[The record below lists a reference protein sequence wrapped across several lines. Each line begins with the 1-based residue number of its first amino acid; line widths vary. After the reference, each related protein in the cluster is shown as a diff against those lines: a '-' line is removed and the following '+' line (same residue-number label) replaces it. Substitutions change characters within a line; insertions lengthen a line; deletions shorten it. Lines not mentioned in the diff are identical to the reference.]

1 MLTHRLGRN
10 TYLTCRSLPATRFGQ
25 KCNNLR
31 WQSTDTHDGLP
42 VTDTNR
48 AELSQ
53 KRFWKDVGVERRG
66 ESLVVTLD
74 KRALKTPGG
83 QTLQLP
89 LNKTLP
95 AALAAAEWDHQEV
108 LLKPHALPMTSII
121 SRAVDAMVEEKTRA
135 EVRAALVKYIHT
147 DTICFFHDNPEP
159 LERLQSQHWTPL
171 LEWARKTFDVKLDV
185 SNSIMSVRQSK
196 ETEEKMLKV
205 MESFDQWEMAAMER
219 ATYAAKS
226 LIIALAL
233 VKNRISVE
241 EAALAATVEVNSQ
254 IERWGEVEDSFG
266 FYLQKLPLH
275 YAIGALQYHQ
285 PVEAR

>member
-1 MLTHRLGRN
+1 MLVQRLGRHSSLG
-10 TYLTCRSLPATRFGQ
+10 LTCRSLPSTGFGL
-25 KCNNLR
+25 KCNSWR

-48 AELSQ
+48 AETTQ
-53 KRFWKDVGVERRG
+53 RRFWKDVDIERRG

-74 KRALKTPGG
+74 KRALKTPSG
-83 QTLQLP
+83 QTLYLP

-95 AALAAAEWDHQEV
+95 AALVAAEWDHQEI
-108 LLKPHALPMTSII
+108 LLKPHALPMTSIV
-121 SRAVDAMVEEKTRA
+121 SRAVDAMVEETTRA

-159 LERLQSQHWTPL
+159 LERLQTEHWTPL

-196 ETEEKMLKV
+196 DTEEKMLKV
-205 MESFDQWEMAAMER
+205 LEPFNHWEMAAMER

-233 VKNRISVE
+233 VKKRISVE

-254 IERWGEVEDSFG
+254 IERWGEVEDT
-266 FYLQKLPLH
+266 H
-275 YAIGALQYHQ
+275 DVDYHDIRRQ
-285 PVEAR
+285 LGSAACLLSTL